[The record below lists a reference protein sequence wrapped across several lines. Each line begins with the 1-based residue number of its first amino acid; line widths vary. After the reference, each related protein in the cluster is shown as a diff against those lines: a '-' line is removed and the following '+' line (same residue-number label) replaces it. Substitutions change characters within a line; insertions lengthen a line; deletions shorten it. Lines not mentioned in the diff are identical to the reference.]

1 MLFRANKEAEA
12 CELMFSICGTPKEDN
27 MPGCTKMRNYPSLV
41 KSNNQTRKLKEY
53 LKRCLNKQHLISNL
67 KDEKNPEAG
76 LTEHWFDLIDK
87 MLLLDPAKRLTGA
100 QALKHPFFTDPSL
113 E

>member
-1 MLFRANKEAEA
+1 
-12 CELMFSICGTPKEDN
+12 